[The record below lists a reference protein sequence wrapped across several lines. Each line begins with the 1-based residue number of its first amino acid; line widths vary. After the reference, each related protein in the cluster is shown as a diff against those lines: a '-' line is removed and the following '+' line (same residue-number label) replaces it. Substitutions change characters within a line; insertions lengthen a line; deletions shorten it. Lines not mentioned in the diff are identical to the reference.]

1 MDPGTRFDD
10 EAVRRILARAADR
23 QVRSDR
29 PALGSGDDEPG
40 AGAGM
45 TLAELKEVAQ
55 QAGIEPAH
63 VQAAARELQLR
74 ADGTRDRYPFLGIPK
89 ETIDQRV
96 VPGAPDDREWE
107 RIVEELRDEFRVP
120 GITNAFGDV
129 REWWSSSMTTAG
141 GVRLRLEPGED
152 GTEVVLRRSNQNLS
166 QVTHALGWTF
176 GGMGAF
182 FGALVAGGGL
192 GPEGIVAPIM
202 FGSLSL
208 VTFGLG
214 RLMSRRSA
222 RKDRTRFATLLDR
235 IELIARGGG
244 SA

>member
-1 MDPGTRFDD
+1 MDPATRFDD

-23 QVRSDR
+23 QVRSER
-29 PALGSGDDEPG
+29 LLPGSGGGDAESG
-40 AGAGM
+40 AGL
-45 TLAELKEVAQ
+45 TLGELKEVAQ

-63 VQAAARELQLR
+63 VQAAARELQWR
-74 ADGTRDRYPFLGIPK
+74 ADGTPDRYRFLGIPK

-107 RIVEELRDEFRVP
+107 RIVEELREEFRVP

-129 REWWSSSMTTAG
+129 REWWSSSMSTAG
-141 GVRLRLEPGED
+141 GIRLRLEPGED

-166 QVTHALGWTF
+166 QLTHVLGWTF

-192 GPEGIVAPIM
+192 GDGGLAAPVM
-202 FGSLSL
+202 FGTLSL
-208 VTFGLG
+208 LTFGLG
-214 RLMSRRSA
+214 RLLSRHSA
-222 RKDRTRFATLLDR
+222 RRDRSRFAKLLDR
-235 IELIARGGG
+235 IELIARGSG